1 MWAARLRHDGGASFV
16 RLTERQRAAGKVGEQ
31 KTKRKRDPAYDYEG
45 HRQAAYD
52 YEGHRQATRSHRH
65 EPPDAHSVPCAPS
78 ATSAGRWDVP
88 ARPTFKRA
96 SAEVAAAAC
105 EDKDRALRE
114 LERDYL
120 ATTTRSS
127 NASRLKL
134 WGRLHEKWFGSHVP
148 VFPLLPA
155 GVKAVMAC
163 LKKGGYKDACA
174 YLSAARVESRDL
186 GHIEHP
192 LVGHVAAATRAKRSC
207 LRGQGDAKQTHALP
221 VSRLGE
227 LPAATEP

>member
-31 KTKRKRDPAYDYEG
+31 KTKRKRDP
-45 HRQAAYD
+45 AYD

-134 WGRLHEKWFGSHVP
+134 WGRLHEKWFGSHVL
-148 VFPLLPA
+148 VFPLLPG

-163 LKKGGYKDACA
+163 LKKGGYKDAHA
-174 YLSAARVESRDL
+174 YLSAARIASSEEPGL
-186 GHIEHP
+186 
-192 LVGHVAAATRAKRSC
+192 LVRNRCCCCCRCIGKAGGPGRS
-207 LRGQGDAKQTHALP
+207 
-221 VSRLGE
+221 V
-227 LPAATEP
+227 